1 MEGGP
6 QGPGGGEQRRWEK
19 WSDSGYILTV
29 EPTGVVDG
37 PDVKYETKDD
47 VKVDAKVS
55 TGVAGRTELPHSK
68 KGGRLQEEQV

>member
-1 MEGGP
+1 M
-6 QGPGGGEQRRWEK
+6 
-19 WSDSGYILTV
+19 TV
-29 EPTGVVDG
+29 EPTGVADG

-68 KGGRLQEEQV
+68 KGRLQEEQV